1 MTLWALVLTIHKNK
15 QGQFTMIDTV
25 IEDVKLHGGGGGGA
39 GVEFLQKFKQ
49 CNTAVLVM

>member
-39 GVEFLQKFKQ
+39 GVEL
-49 CNTAVLVM
+49 L